1 MNSKIN
7 NLNEIDELKQNM
19 QDRLILSRIF
29 LNKNLFSDL
38 ILLDPKITYEMSC
51 IYCSNKNIIMSS
63 KYVLQRCNK
72 CNKEYIPNIKK

>member
-1 MNSKIN
+1 MNSKIDN
-7 NLNEIDELKQNM
+7 INEIDELKENM
-19 QDRLILSRIF
+19 QDRLILSRKF

-38 ILLDPKITYEMSC
+38 ILLDTKNTYEMSC
-51 IYCSNKNIIMSS
+51 IYCRNKNIIMSS